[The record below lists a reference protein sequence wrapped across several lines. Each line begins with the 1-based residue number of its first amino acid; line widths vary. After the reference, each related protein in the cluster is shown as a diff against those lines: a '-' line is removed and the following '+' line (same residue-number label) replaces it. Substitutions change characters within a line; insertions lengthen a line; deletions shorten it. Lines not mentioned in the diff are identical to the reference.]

1 MLPVLPLPINN
12 ASVAPN
18 LLGCWGRGTLRDA
31 PRRFV
36 EAAPAG
42 RPNAN
47 YALPP
52 YVFAVPELQASCPK
66 WFELNLLNTRHV
78 QQREAGASTVLVEG
92 PSPKCAHFSRSHD
105 IEHHAVPPERDRL
118 YKSIFAS
125 AEDATMWS
133 AFGPE
138 KGALFRLSV
147 VRYFYLGDFIRAT
160 GVEKLIYLD
169 WDTVAYIAA
178 PAAWRVM
185 DAADPPVHFAAG
197 TGYPPFGTANN
208 VFTMFTNASLY
219 DYLLYVA
226 THLLLKLPPECGP
239 SAMPAGREAV
249 GMINSYTDMK
259 QLFTY
264 GLYAHR
270 ESIPPYVGSSDGDW
284 LRDMPTLASTSG
296 KCDDSNVNCN
306 ARWRWHTPP
315 GSSPYGAH
323 FPVWA
328 FHPPKYRIFNLY
340 EPFGRGNLVSDLPI
354 EISNKGANLTG
365 FKGELSGV
373 ASALPHGPLFDLN
386 GIYKMYVW
394 GSGGA
399 PPGGGF
405 CAPHFSQTRPRSP
418 SSPLWGWHQ
427 AVPASDAPA
436 RDNHAQRR
444 WFRAWAVTFS
454 TPYFKERWLP
464 SFLLVGSA
472 AAPRARGVKPRR
484 EEDCPSHNHS
494 GAPHSAHLQH
504 HGGVASQG

>member
-1 MLPVLPLPINN
+1 M
-12 ASVAPN
+12 
-18 LLGCWGRGTLRDA
+18 
-31 PRRFV
+31 
-36 EAAPAG
+36 
-42 RPNAN
+42 
-47 YALPP
+47 
-52 YVFAVPELQASCPK
+52 
-66 WFELNLLNTRHV
+66 
-78 QQREAGASTVLVEG
+78 
-92 PSPKCAHFSRSHD
+92 
-105 IEHHAVPPERDRL
+105 
-118 YKSIFAS
+118 
-125 AEDATMWS
+125 
-133 AFGPE
+133 
-138 KGALFRLSV
+138 
-147 VRYFYLGDFIRAT
+147 
-160 GVEKLIYLD
+160 EKLIYLD

-306 ARWRWHTPP
+306 ARRRWHTPP

-373 ASALPHGPLFDLN
+373 ASALPHGPAVVPRVGRHLFDALLQ
-386 GIYKMYVW
+386 GEV
-394 GSGGA
+394 A
-399 PPGGGF
+399 AQLPPRGQRRRATRKGREAAKGGGL
-405 CAPHFSQTRPRSP
+405 PQPQ
-418 SSPLWGWHQ
+418 PLRGT
-427 AVPASDAPA
+427 A
-436 RDNHAQRR
+436 
-444 WFRAWAVTFS
+444 FRASSASRRSRVARLTILIALISMSYGGYKDSNFCFS
-454 TPYFKERWLP
+454 YNSNFVFLLSCRTSDS
-464 SFLLVGSA
+464 SFLRRIASGIRRLPDRHVRQLPTPPLLHPPSIV
-472 AAPRARGVKPRR
+472 RAHAGVHVV
-484 EEDCPSHNHS
+484 D
-494 GAPHSAHLQH
+494 
-504 HGGVASQG
+504 